1 LPTKTFSLPNDLTK
15 YFAIVPAASVT
26 TWPALAALNIMHPHS
41 PQTAILSSVIF
52 NPLIIIALIPLA
64 LKKSAIGPNPRN
76 AFCRVSC

>member
-15 YFAIVPAASVT
+15 YFAIVPAASV
-26 TWPALAALNIMHPHS
+26 LAALNIMHPHS